1 MTYYGNVN
9 PDLLAVVP
17 LDAQRMLELGCGD
30 GALAATY
37 RSRNPKVHYT
47 AVEAHGPA
55 ADKAAAHVD
64 RLVTGDFESLADAEL
79 GSEGAFDAI
88 ILGDVLEH
96 MRDPDQV
103 LRRLHGL
110 LADDGHL
117 VLSVPNVAHW
127 TAFYHLMHGQWP
139 AQDSGLFDRTHL
151 RFFTLASL
159 TEAIMKAGFK
169 TVKRAPRQF
178 LLAEE
183 EAKKWIPPLADLA
196 QKMGIKRE
204 EFVSRASTLQYVV
217 LAAKADRPNRPR
229 LHLHMGSW
237 APDLMDVRTR
247 LPAEYLGSVPE
258 LSVRHEIK
266 PLVWPELPIDTP
278 KIFIAQ
284 RPRPPSPE
292 QWITGTANLIRHGWI
307 VVYETDD
314 HPDLIAKVNGHST
327 SWSDMMASH
336 AVQTSTEALAS
347 VFRSRNPEVMAFSN
361 AAFTLPPFPARRPG
375 MPRIF
380 FGAANREKISA
391 AVARSLEPLLKKYP
405 KVMFEVVHDRA
416 FFEALPTRAKTF
428 SPTLPYDDYLAAMA
442 RCDIALLPLEGTEG
456 EGFKSDLKWVE
467 AASRGLAVV
476 ASPCVYAES
485 IRDGE
490 TGLIAESVADWAPA
504 LGRLIAS
511 PPLRRSIAQS
521 AWQEVQAQRM
531 FAYQAN
537 ARRDWYLSL
546 WARRAEIEADLLRRV
561 PQLAQALGR

>member
-1 MTYYGNVN
+1 
-9 PDLLAVVP
+9 
-17 LDAQRMLELGCGD
+17 
-30 GALAATY
+30 
-37 RSRNPKVHYT
+37 
-47 AVEAHGPA
+47 
-55 ADKAAAHVD
+55 
-64 RLVTGDFESLADAEL
+64 
-79 GSEGAFDAI
+79 
-88 ILGDVLEH
+88 
-96 MRDPDQV
+96 
-103 LRRLHGL
+103 
-110 LADDGHL
+110 
-117 VLSVPNVAHW
+117 
-127 TAFYHLMHGQWP
+127 
-139 AQDSGLFDRTHL
+139 
-151 RFFTLASL
+151 
-159 TEAIMKAGFK
+159 
-169 TVKRAPRQF
+169 
-178 LLAEE
+178 
-183 EAKKWIPPLADLA
+183 
-196 QKMGIKRE
+196 
-204 EFVSRASTLQYVV
+204 
-217 LAAKADRPNRPR
+217 
-229 LHLHMGSW
+229 
-237 APDLMDVRTR
+237 
-247 LPAEYLGSVPE
+247 
-258 LSVRHEIK
+258 
-266 PLVWPELPIDTP
+266 
-278 KIFIAQ
+278 
-284 RPRPPSPE
+284 
-292 QWITGTANLIRHGWI
+292 
-307 VVYETDD
+307 
-314 HPDLIAKVNGHST
+314 
-327 SWSDMMASH
+327 MMASH